1 MMDSLL
7 FQTLSE
13 EELCAAALR
22 YFGKELCGWEL
33 LRGGLFNTTYRLDM
47 EDRSVILRLGPVHRE
62 VLLPYEQY
70 LMASE
75 PVIQELMWR
84 RGIPTSKTV
93 FLDLDRS
100 FLDRDIAVV
109 GSIPGASMASL
120 ELDPAKERGICR
132 KAGELVRSIHT
143 ISAYDLPVPPE
154 HPFGRTSLVLNG
166 KGSDSWREAILCE
179 VRQWSEHAEAAEL
192 LPYELIQRCVRCFEV
207 LGAVLD
213 EVTEPLL
220 VHGDI
225 WYGNLLVDEG
235 GSLQAIIDNDR
246 SFFGDPDFDLMLP
259 WMPAEPFLEGYGRAL
274 DMSDRAV
281 LRRKLYRFLLLLE
294 DTYILKVEYRDPEG
308 YLRSKAEVA
317 SSLAE
322 LEKMI

>member
-1 MMDSLL
+1 MDSLL

-109 GSIPGASMASL
+109 ASIPGVNMTSL
-120 ELDPAKERGICR
+120 GLDPAKERIICR
-132 KAGELVRSIHT
+132 KAGENT
-143 ISAYDLPVPPE
+143 KFPE
-154 HPFGRTSLVLNG
+154 
-166 KGSDSWREAILCE
+166 
-179 VRQWSEHAEAAEL
+179 Q
-192 LPYELIQRCVRCFEV
+192 
-207 LGAVLD
+207 
-213 EVTEPLL
+213 
-220 VHGDI
+220 
-225 WYGNLLVDEG
+225 
-235 GSLQAIIDNDR
+235 
-246 SFFGDPDFDLMLP
+246 
-259 WMPAEPFLEGYGRAL
+259 
-274 DMSDRAV
+274 
-281 LRRKLYRFLLLLE
+281 
-294 DTYILKVEYRDPEG
+294 
-308 YLRSKAEVA
+308 
-317 SSLAE
+317 
-322 LEKMI
+322 